1 MKSQTFPVSM
11 MWANWKE
18 GRHIPVIR
26 DARLDIVEPFLD
38 YILRIA
44 RDRHDANAKEGAFRS
59 AMEHV
64 GYALLALARFL
75 AWKHLTWQ
83 ELTDDSLVE
92 FRNWVKDE
100 ARHKPS
106 SRNDESAERTANSR
120 LRVIYEFLTWAQE
133 DALLIKSLVG
143 NTATVPIRS
152 SLPKLRN
159 VSHKKLQ
166 GDKQK
171 YPKLFENVGTSSR
184 MSDRQY
190 WATDED
196 FEAIRQFFWSTGG
209 ADTASRN
216 DLFLRLFEGVGWRRA
231 SVNSLTVNQFSDA
244 IIDKA
249 VGSGETHISI
259 TPPEQKFGYQRAFP
273 VPINL
278 ALAIQRYIRE
288 ERSELLKKR
297 GLMEDTTEIHQG
309 RLFLSMNTGL
319 PLTHSAVS
327 EIFRAAFRAIGSD
340 IGANTHSFRR
350 KFAEST
356 WAEEIEYRQRQ
367 GLSLAYEDVA
377 MAVADIL
384 GHASIVSQ
392 DAYHRVLNRMRKV
405 SVEQVLKNKIAQLND
420 TVAMQMS
427 TIAKLRDTLAKCFE
441 TTAYATLELNSP
453 LRHDVMTLIAEIDGA

>member
-11 MWANWKE
+11 LWADWKE
-18 GRHIPVIR
+18 RRQIPVIR
-26 DARLDIVEPFLD
+26 DVRLDILEPFLD
-38 YILRIA
+38 YILQIA

-75 AWKHLTWQ
+75 ACKHLTWQ
-83 ELTDDSLVE
+83 ELSDDILVE
-92 FRNWVKDE
+92 FRDWVKEE

-106 SRNDESAERTANSR
+106 SRNDESAKRTANLR

-133 DALLIKSLVG
+133 DALLIQSLVG
-143 NTATVPIRS
+143 NSATFPVRS

-159 VSHKKLQ
+159 VNHKKLQ

-171 YPKLFENVGTSSR
+171 YPKLFQNVGTTSR

-190 WATDED
+190 WATDEY

-216 DLFLRLFEGVGWRRA
+216 DLALRLFEGLGWRRA
-231 SVNSLTVNQFSDA
+231 SVNSLTVKQFSAD
-244 IIDKA
+244 IIGQA
-249 VGSGETHISI
+249 VSSGETHIPI
-259 TPPEQKFGYQRAFP
+259 TPPDQKFGYQRAFP

-288 ERSELLKKR
+288 ERSELLKKH
-297 GLMEDTTEIHQG
+297 GLKEDTTEIHQG
-309 RLFLSMNTGL
+309 RLFLSVNTGL

-356 WAEEIEYRQRQ
+356 WAEEIEYRQRE
-367 GLSLAYEDVA
+367 GFSLAYEDVA

-392 DAYHRVLNRMRKV
+392 DAYHRVLSRMRKV

-420 TVAMQMS
+420 TVAVQMS
-427 TIAKLRDTLAKCFE
+427 MIARLRDTLAKCVE
-441 TTAYATLELNSP
+441 TAAYTTVEPDSP
-453 LRHDVMTLIAEIDGA
+453 LRHDVMNLMAEIDGA